1 MTGIGKATNCW
12 GPPSKV
18 FLKTLRIDEQSLNI
32 DSYFFH
38 CAITLPSMNV
48 FKEKLLNRLILRD
61 KLFKKLCGYYPIKY
75 ANICVSQFRW
85 SSGTLKVIWSQDFF
99 LVLCH
104 SSLKMY
110 DNRSTIVLANSSN
123 RPTLTVT
130 ITVHQIRGSLR
141 CSKRY
146 LARFIWFLNDTS
158 FDNFH
163 YFTFHLRSLG
173 SGYQILFR
181 QWIYSYDMFEV
192 LHEVNRLHKT
202 AKKGKNSCQ
211 A

>member
-158 FDNFH
+158 FDKFSSANKSIL
-163 YFTFHLRSLG
+163 TTCLRFYTRLTVCIKQQKKKKIAVRRNNWPISTVRRKK
-173 SGYQILFR
+173 R
-181 QWIYSYDMFEV
+181 QP
-192 LHEVNRLHKT
+192 
-202 AKKGKNSCQ
+202 
-211 A
+211 